1 MGNIQS
7 SSNKNVDF
15 KERVENIYNQVLS
28 QKNIEQTI
36 QNSYCNKL
44 VDVIQNQVLD
54 KYENEALLEQGKK
67 VLLDF
72 NIQNTDNK
80 ILCKKLSNYYV
91 KKINLI
97 GTIIN
102 SIRLAH
108 LKLDRIKNGGI
119 CFDNRNNLLKN
130 TDKLVDIPIQPTIPF
145 NISSNIEPIFIADD
159 FIENRKKVLE
169 KAGINNTGLLE
180 TLSLI
185 EIDNPNEC
193 VKNGGKW
200 LSTRKDLEN
209 VYLVP
214 TVSLLKENSMWVD
227 TLNKLETNVYENVG
241 KLVNMLDLLVEER
254 VEPKMI
260 EGREQRIKT
269 FRDRSIY
276 DKDLDSLIIKTK
288 KQILDLFL
296 DLDSYFLILFSMNI
310 IKISKK

>member
-185 EIDNPNEC
+185 EIDNPN
-193 VKNGGKW
+193 
-200 LSTRKDLEN
+200 
-209 VYLVP
+209 
-214 TVSLLKENSMWVD
+214 
-227 TLNKLETNVYENVG
+227 
-241 KLVNMLDLLVEER
+241 
-254 VEPKMI
+254 
-260 EGREQRIKT
+260 
-269 FRDRSIY
+269 
-276 DKDLDSLIIKTK
+276 
-288 KQILDLFL
+288 
-296 DLDSYFLILFSMNI
+296 
-310 IKISKK
+310 